1 VAGNLAR
8 IGEYQSG
15 WGFRVW
21 QSDPGAG
28 FAAGCAV
35 FLEHFPLRV
44 DSFGRRSSA
53 AAMPRCRDG
62 TMARCRPRSFSDLT
76 IEGEEHSP
84 HRSYKVLCMIV

>member
-1 VAGNLAR
+1 MAGNLAR

-53 AAMPRCRDG
+53 AAMPRWHDG
-62 TMARCRPRSFSDLT
+62 TMQAQKLF
-76 IEGEEHSP
+76 
-84 HRSYKVLCMIV
+84 